1 MILKRKQYESIL
13 KDIKSASAQCS
24 NTSTA
29 SRRIDTDTN
38 YVYTA
43 KVTLSTNTATGST
56 ATVWVYQAKILWTP
70 FGKTDLDAWELSI
83 AAKAGDTDLLLSKY
97 DLAAHGTDV
106 IYLPCVR
113 RGFYFE
119 NLLSGAGGGTVTV
132 DDASINY
139 NTADELQIYGFE
151 TGLPAAAKSIAEILM
166 GL

>member
-1 MILKRKQYESIL
+1 MVLKRTQYNQL
-13 KDIKSASAQCS
+13 QADIKSASIHRAPVG
-24 NTSTA
+24 TA
-29 SRRIDTDTN
+29 SRSTDNSN
-38 YVYTA
+38 YIYIA

-56 ATVWVYQAKILWTP
+56 ATVWVYQAEILWTQ
-70 FGKTDLDAWELSI
+70 FGMDELNNLGVGNL
-83 AAKAGDTDLLLSKY
+83 AKAGTTDLLLSNY
-97 DLAAHGTDV
+97 DLEAHGTDV

-139 NTADELQIYGFE
+139 NTSDELQIYGFE
-151 TGLPAAAKSIAEILM
+151 TGLPVSDKSVAEILM